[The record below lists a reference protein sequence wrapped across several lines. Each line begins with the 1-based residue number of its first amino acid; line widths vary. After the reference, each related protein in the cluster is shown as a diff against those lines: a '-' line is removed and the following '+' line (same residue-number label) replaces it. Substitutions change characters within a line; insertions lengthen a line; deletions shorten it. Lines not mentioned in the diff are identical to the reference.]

1 LLLLVPLVLPGEKI
15 MQTTS
20 IREHMS
26 VFGSCGQKVG
36 TVDHLEGDSIK
47 LTKKDSPDG
56 MHHFI
61 PTSWV
66 EKVDDA
72 VRLNKDCGS
81 AQKEWKSAP

>member
-1 LLLLVPLVLPGEKI
+1 MHAMNIK
-15 MQTTS
+15 
-20 IREHMS
+20 EHMP

-36 TVDHLEGDSIK
+36 MVDRVEGESIK
-47 LTKKDSPDG
+47 LAKKNSPDG